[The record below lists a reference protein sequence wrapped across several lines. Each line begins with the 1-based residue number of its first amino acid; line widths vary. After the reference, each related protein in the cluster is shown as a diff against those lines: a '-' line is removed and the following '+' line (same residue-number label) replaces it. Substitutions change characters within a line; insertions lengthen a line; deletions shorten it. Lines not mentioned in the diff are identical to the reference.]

1 MDETIT
7 LLLTVESQKAI
18 NNCNNKSDLE
28 IWTEFLSTDNALYLV
43 FAAVLEFAFAE
54 HLLEFASL
62 RLCGDTSD
70 IIPDPTDCGYFFD
83 CTNYYAVRQRC
94 APGTFFNDLTKKCD
108 FPENVPRCEK
118 QLYGEFKNNYNMDGV
133 ADPNEIIVVNPGNQ
147 DDTEVKSIPS
157 EAKQASNSA
166 VQSDKKDIVIGNNTT
181 NGNHDPFCFGKK
193 VGNYPDPN
201 NCDFFYQCSLI
212 LSRRQKCAPGTV
224 FNPKKD
230 RCDFPSQV
238 KGCENSFTRKRYG
251 SVEQTHVKKEIS
263 GTDLKKAPDFIL
275 QKFQR
280 PSIPSATT
288 TSSKRFE
295 SSTITAIKQDTSSK
309 QLSLTNTKSD
319 ESLKKTSV
327 QTTDKKT
334 IKPSIKD
341 AVVYVKK
348 EGEKPN
354 EKDLIFKQRTV
365 DTKLFRTGNRNLNM
379 RFSLR
384 DLIRNGGKNQPAA
397 KEAVTTTAQPT
408 STRHVRSTTTVLLPV
423 VPTKASYKS
432 MLANDSVSYS
442 EENQSKVQNTR
453 VNGEVVKSYPQ
464 TFDEIRSKV
473 QSSLNKVV
481 VSEYIQMVPTK
492 SEQMGDSVHS
502 ASGARYSQRTTAV
515 NAQTTTP
522 SPKTVDEVLEKV
534 GHTVKQAT
542 VEGVLSAAPS
552 LPLDTYSVHVDKEG
566 QARKFPVIETG
577 DINGNFGSQKGIL
590 SSIGSTLR
598 GKTVDKNLRDS
609 IEAKLKALM
618 YLTTFIK
625 SERLNEIFRE
635 TLRKSKLMD
644 KFAKK
649 TTNGSK
655 VMAKTGTKRRGNVH
669 YPRLIIVTSMGSG
682 DSNKKLLEQFEVG
695 LPPKQRN

>member
-1 MDETIT
+1 MCGYCVFIE
-7 LLLTVESQKAI
+7 
-18 NNCNNKSDLE
+18 
-28 IWTEFLSTDNALYLV
+28 ALFLV

-62 RLCGDTSD
+62 RLCGDNSD

-147 DDTEVKSIPS
+147 DDAEVKSAS
-157 EAKQASNSA
+157 ADAKQASVSA
-166 VQSDKKDIVIGNNTT
+166 VQSDKRDIVIRNNTT

-193 VGNYPDPN
+193 VGNYPDPIYCN
-201 NCDFFYQCSLI
+201 FFYQCSLI
-212 LSRRQKCAPGTV
+212 VSRRQKCAPGTV
-224 FNPKKD
+224 FNPNKD

-238 KGCENSFTRKRYG
+238 KGCENSFTRKGYDPIK
-251 SVEQTHVKKEIS
+251 QKLQNIS
-263 GTDLKKAPDFIL
+263 KVTKDVAGTNLKKGANTIM
-275 QKFQR
+275 QQFQL

-288 TSSKRFE
+288 TSSKRME
-295 SSTITAIKQDTSSK
+295 SSTVTGLKQDTSSK
-309 QLSLTNTKSD
+309 QLSLTNRKSNEPLKKKSD
-319 ESLKKTSV
+319 KTSDNMTV
-327 QTTDKKT
+327 
-334 IKPSIKD
+334 KPSINN
-341 AVVYVKK
+341 AMIHVKK
-348 EGEKPN
+348 EFKKTN

-365 DTKLFRTGNRNLNM
+365 DTNPFRTGNRNQKM

-384 DLIRNGGKNQPAA
+384 DIIRNGGRNQPVA
-397 KEAVTTTAQPT
+397 KGPVTTTVQPT
-408 STRHVRSTTTVLLPV
+408 STRHIRSTTAALLPV
-423 VPTKASYKS
+423 VPTKASYES
-432 MLANDSVSYS
+432 MLANASVSYS
-442 EENQSKVQNTR
+442 GENQSKVKNTH
-453 VNGEVVKSYPQ
+453 VNEEVKSYPQ

-473 QSSLNKVV
+473 QTSLNKVV
-481 VSEYIQMVPTK
+481 ASEYMQIAPTK
-492 SEQMGDSVHS
+492 MGMPVHP
-502 ASGARYSQRTTAV
+502 ASGARYTERTTAV
-515 NAQTTTP
+515 NIQTTTQ
-522 SPKTVDEVLEKV
+522 SPKSVDEVLEKV

-542 VEGVLSAAPS
+542 IEGVLSAAPS
-552 LPLDTYSVHVDKEG
+552 LPLDTYSVHVDKKG
-566 QARKFPVIETG
+566 QARKFPVVETG
-577 DINGNFGSQKGIL
+577 DINGNFGFQKGIL
-590 SSIGSTLR
+590 SSIGSVLR
-598 GKTVDKNLRDS
+598 RKNMDKHLRES

-635 TLRKSKLMD
+635 TLRKSQLMD

-649 TTNGSK
+649 TTNISK
-655 VMAKTGTKRRGNVH
+655 VIAKTGKKRRGNVH

-695 LPPKQRN
+695 LNSKQVN